1 MFFALVLATL
11 TGVQGNLELTEQAV
25 FQAVA
30 PISDALSLRG
40 TESLFITVEGGHEGG
55 WLVVQTLTNLLSE
68 KGIGVTTERTERTE
82 RTGSQLT
89 VRPMQLGVMYGEIER
104 SWFLGARRMPRS
116 AVCSLAISLLD
127 ENGTVIDT
135 WRTEGLEQDTVAPDD
150 RQLFEHRTELWVNDT
165 VPAGSGNKVL
175 EPVVVTGVVA
185 ALIYLF
191 YSSRAD

>member
-1 MFFALVLATL
+1 MMFFALVLATL

-25 FQAVA
+25 FQAVTPVA
-30 PISDALSLRG
+30 DALSLRG
-40 TESLFITVEGGHEGG
+40 TESLFITVEGAHEGG
-55 WLVVQTLTNLLSE
+55 WLVVQALTNLLSE
-68 KGIGVTTERTERTE
+68 KGIGVTAERTD
-82 RTGSQLT
+82 RTGSQIV
-89 VRPMQLGVMYGEIER
+89 VRPMQLGVVYGEIER

-127 ENGTVIDT
+127 ENGIVVDT
-135 WRTEGLEQDTVAPDD
+135 WRTEGLVQDTVSPGDK
-150 RQLFEHRTELWVNDT
+150 QFFEHRTELWANDT

>member
-1 MFFALVLATL
+1 MMFFALLLATL

-25 FQAVA
+25 LQAVA
-30 PISDALSLRG
+30 PVADALSLNG
-40 TESLFITVEGGHEGG
+40 TETLFITVEGGHEGG
-55 WLVVQTLTNLLSE
+55 WLLVQALTNLLSE
-68 KGIGVTTERTERTE
+68 KGIGVNAERTERV
-82 RTGSQLT
+82 GSQIV
-89 VRPMQLGVMYGEIER
+89 VRPMQLGVVYGDIER

-116 AVCSLAISLLD
+116 AVCSIATSLLD
-127 ENGTVIDT
+127 ANGTVIDT
-135 WRTEGLEQDTVAPDD
+135 WRTEGLVQDTVSPDD
-150 RQLFEHRTELWVNDT
+150 SQLFEHRTELWVNDT

>member
-1 MFFALVLATL
+1 MFFALVLTTL

-30 PISDALSLRG
+30 PVAEALSLRQ
-40 TESLFITVEGGHEGG
+40 TEGLFITVDGGHPGG
-55 WLVVQTLTNLLSE
+55 WLVVQTLTKLLSDR
-68 KGIGVTTERTERTE
+68 GTGVTSERTD
-82 RTGSQLT
+82 RTGSQLI

-127 ENGTVIDT
+127 ENGTVVDT
-135 WRTEGLEQDTVAPDD
+135 WRTDGLIQDTVAPGD
-150 RQLFEHRTELWVNDT
+150 RQLFEHRTESWANDT